1 MAAIFEFNDRDKLAT
16 INIRG
21 VLTREELDNVQSQ
34 CEQKIQQVGK
44 IDILVIV
51 VDFSGWHKEDGWEDL
66 SFAER
71 NDAHLG
77 KIAIVG
83 DLKWKDLVYAF
94 TVKGLRPVDI
104 EYFSNQQEIQ
114 ARSWLDGLDL

>member
-1 MAAIFEFNDRDKLAT
+1 MAATFEFNDRDKLAT
-16 INIRG
+16 INISG
-21 VLTREELDNVQSQ
+21 VLTRRELDHVQSQ
-34 CEQKIQQVGK
+34 CEQIIGQVGK
-44 IDILVIV
+44 IDILAIV
-51 VDFSGWHKEDGWEDL
+51 DDFSGWHKEIGWEDM

-114 ARSWLDGLDL
+114 ARSWLEGLD